1 MLSRQEW
8 LFYWLRK
15 IALMSL
21 ICSNRATWIFFSRW
35 LDLRIHEEEQALHL
49 SGDQMCEDFTLDS
62 HPAAVLFRVLHRHPV
77 GPGLALILQCRSHD
91 VHLPQPMAR
100 SRPGR

>member
-1 MLSRQEW
+1 MEASGDLIPARTGQRVLSRQEW

-49 SGDQMCEDFTLDS
+49 SGDQMCEDFPGFAPCSRESFIDTLS
-62 HPAAVLFRVLHRHPV
+62 
-77 GPGLALILQCRSHD
+77 GLY
-91 VHLPQPMAR
+91 LP
-100 SRPGR
+100 